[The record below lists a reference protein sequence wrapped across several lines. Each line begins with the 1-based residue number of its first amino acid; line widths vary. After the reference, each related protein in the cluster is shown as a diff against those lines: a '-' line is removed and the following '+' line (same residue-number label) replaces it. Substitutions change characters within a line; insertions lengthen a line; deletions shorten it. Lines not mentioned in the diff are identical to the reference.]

1 MLYDHFL
8 SAKSPEMNK
17 GTQRYKDISWLTTPP
32 THAVVWALRP
42 PTYTS
47 RCAGTRLHGASV
59 DLPRQCSDGIIGELM
74 SGDCKM
80 FVGSGGSC
88 APPYA
93 QQTAWKTL
101 YSSLLTSPLAGGVK
115 TLPPDLSIPLD
126 KRSDDN

>member
-80 FVGSGGSC
+80 FVGSGEAAHLRMHSKRLGK
-88 APPYA
+88 PF
-93 QQTAWKTL
+93 
-101 YSSLLTSPLAGGVK
+101 
-115 TLPPDLSIPLD
+115 IPL
-126 KRSDDN
+126 SSHHL